1 MKNINKIW
9 IILITLTITIS
20 CILVMPKTVDAQIAR
35 NYKVISLRAGG
46 GTSSSGGS
54 SGTSSNRTTT
64 SNGSGTTSNPFSR
77 IIDIIIFI
85 TIASI
90 GSIVLYVKVLK
101 SSFKSKKYM
110 KLLDDKDIAW
120 KYKDIERQV
129 INAYYIIQQAWA
141 DGNMSPAKDYMTSN
155 LLENFQTKLNWME
168 VKHQKNVL
176 KNIKLVNVKPI
187 SVHDNKDNEKDT
199 IWFYIKGRMVDF
211 IIDTTTEEIISGE
224 NKSTSFVE
232 FWKFKRQN
240 NTWVLAKILQKEEEN
255 KIVFEGEK

>member
-1 MKNINKIW
+1 MRIMKNINKIW

-20 CILVMPKTVDAQIAR
+20 CILVMPRTANAQIAR

-141 DGNMSPAKDYMTSN
+141 DGNMSPAKDYMTN
-155 LLENFQTKLNWME
+155 DLLENFQTKL
-168 VKHQKNVL
+168 K
-176 KNIKLVNVKPI
+176 
-187 SVHDNKDNEKDT
+187 
-199 IWFYIKGRMVDF
+199 
-211 IIDTTTEEIISGE
+211 
-224 NKSTSFVE
+224 
-232 FWKFKRQN
+232 
-240 NTWVLAKILQKEEEN
+240 KIQTK
-255 KIVFEGEK
+255 KK